1 MSSFLHKAED
11 ALHLHHNKHPSQD
24 HDHHHA
30 QAPEQPQQHHHHPQ
44 QQPHD
49 PRAPAPPA
57 VAHEGTH
64 HDHSHHGKRESHH
77 PSPAE
82 IARADFMADRQYDR
96 ILKSPDHGAGIGFE
110 M

>member
-11 ALHLHHNKHPSQD
+11 ALHLHHKKHPSQD
-24 HDHHHA
+24 NHHA
-30 QAPEQPQQHHHHPQ
+30 QVPEQPQQQHPHDHQ
-44 QQPHD
+44 QEPHD

-64 HDHSHHGKRESHH
+64 HDHHGKRDSHH

>member
-24 HDHHHA
+24 NHHA
-30 QAPEQPQQHHHHPQ
+30 QTPEQPQQQHSHAHQ
-44 QQPHD
+44 QQEPHD

-57 VAHEGTH
+57 VPHEGTH
-64 HDHSHHGKRESHH
+64 HDHHGKRDSHH